1 MTEHTFA
8 LTKHAIE
15 RALDMALDPDEV
27 RRAVENP
34 TRTEDGRD
42 GRELRT
48 AGRITVVFNA
58 DTRVVITILW
68 RYEATRKT
76 DVRRADHYG
85 REDEWADHSRMRADM
100 RRTKTRTGKAF
111 DGRRSN
117 RRSGSRKK
125 FKEEW

>member
-1 MTEHTFA
+1 MTERTFA

-15 RALDMALDPDEV
+15 RALDMTLNPDEV

-34 TRTEDGRD
+34 TRTEYGRD

-48 AGRITVVFNA
+48 AGRITVVFNPDA
-58 DTRVVITILW
+58 RVVITILW

-85 REDEWADHSRMRADM
+85 REDEWADHNMR
-100 RRTKTRTGKAF
+100 RRTKTRAGKAF